1 MALKVG
7 SCSCLL
13 PARRYG
19 PSVAL
24 GLGCDCAPP
33 EISLSSLCFACPWL
47 LSLLLDAHLLFGP
60 FSLILFSLLSGPVLQ
75 QWLFTCAQNQ
85 RSQVCGL
92 RARSDPQTRVF
103 WVYTLSVKIKRFHLI
118 SCGGFWA
125 SLEKNK
131 KIKRCS
137 YSGPAFSH
145 GSDRLEPSG
154 SFR

>member
-13 PARRYG
+13 PARRCG
-19 PSVAL
+19 PSVL
-24 GLGCDCAPP
+24 GATVLLLRF
-33 EISLSSLCFACPWL
+33 LSSLCFACPWL

-85 RSQVCGL
+85 RSQMRGL

-145 GSDRLEPSG
+145 GSHRLEPSG